1 MSKYVKIS
9 VLKLEMVNDKKTYKV
24 FDFKLD
30 PKEMAKFKTEATVK
44 KKVAEYVAKSGIY
57 KPSELKDL
65 KYNMEEFLEEW
76 KKMLP
81 VVRKEELKK
90 FDQSPNHPETA

>member
-81 VVRKEELKK
+81 VVKEEELKK
-90 FDQSPNHPETA
+90 IGSVTQSS